1 MKNLTIFRISLIV
14 TIAFNLLGVF
24 FKIQH
29 YPYGGLLLGMS
40 ALASLGFILPGLAD
54 MYGKTKFKPHEKLM
68 WTVGFIF
75 LSWIAGILY
84 WPEFKNKGRS
94 F

>member
-1 MKNLTIFRISLIV
+1 MNNLTVFRTSLILTTV
-14 TIAFNLLGVF
+14 FNLLGIF

-29 YPYGGLLLGMS
+29 YPYGVLLLGLS
-40 ALASLGFILPGLAD
+40 ALASLGFIIPGLAD
-54 MYGKTKFKPHEKLM
+54 VFDKVKYKLHEKLM

-84 WPEFKNKGRS
+84 WPEFKKGTAN
-94 F
+94 